1 MSGDTIVDYSRQG
14 RVNLAF
20 AAILIISI
28 AYAVLLRV
36 TTSDPQSV
44 VLELYTILPIV
55 LMLASVM
62 MGALSKRAI
71 DYVQDEWEE
80 MKIWVSFSDYEKMVE
95 EYEDA
100 YGHLYGNP
108 GGCAWIFCMLP
119 LAFAFGLLSSFYQT
133 LASPLFD
140 PLVDSLLIILI
151 LYSVVGVTGFVIGFR
166 IPAIDAEEFFK
177 PPIKGDVYDFASQL
191 EKVPGIRAGLNVE
204 LGVRSG
210 VQTIMDAK
218 VKTYVDG
225 LPDTVS
231 VQVQVSHSGFAYPY
245 LVGTVYKGSRVAV
258 SKERYS
264 IGARYPAMIETSM
277 DGEVSV
283 FVARFDIPERTSSVP
298 SISSRDFRRLAA
310 LLAESLKGNYDASK

>member
-1 MSGDTIVDYSRQG
+1 MSGDTIVDYSRQR

-20 AAILIISI
+20 AAILIVCI
-28 AYAVLLRV
+28 AYAVYLRV

-44 VLELYTILPIV
+44 VLGLYTILPIV
-55 LMLASVM
+55 LMLASII
-62 MGALSKRAI
+62 MGVLSKRAI

-80 MKIWVSFSDYEKMVE
+80 RKIWVSFSDYEKMVE

-108 GGCAWIFCMLP
+108 GGCAWILCMLP

-140 PLVDSLLIILI
+140 PLIDSLLIILI

-210 VQTIMDAK
+210 VQTIMNAE

-225 LPDTVS
+225 LPDNVS
-231 VQVQVSHSGFAYPY
+231 IQVQVSHAGFAYPY
-245 LVGTVYKGSRVAV
+245 LVGTVYKGSRVPV
-258 SKERYS
+258 SKDRYN
-264 IGARYPAMIETSM
+264 IGARYPAMVESSM

-298 SISSRDFRRLAA
+298 SIPGRDFRRLAA
-310 LLAESLKGNYDASK
+310 LLAESLRGNYDASR

>member
-20 AAILIISI
+20 AAVLVVCI
-28 AYAVLLRV
+28 AYAVFLRV
-36 TTSDPQSV
+36 TTTDPQSV
-44 VLELYTILPIV
+44 VLELYTILPIG
-55 LMLASVM
+55 LMLASFM
-62 MGALSKRAI
+62 LGALSKRAI
-71 DYVQDEWEE
+71 DYVEGEWEE
-80 MKIWVSFSDYEKMVE
+80 TKVWVSFSDYEKMVE

-166 IPAIDAEEFFK
+166 IPGIDAEEFFK
-177 PPIKGDVYDFASQL
+177 PPIMGDVYNFASQL

-218 VKTYVDG
+218 IKTYVDG

-245 LVGTVYKGSRVAV
+245 LVGTVYKGSRVAA
-258 SKERYS
+258 SKERYN
-264 IGARYPAMIETSM
+264 IGTRYPAMIESSM
-277 DGEVSV
+277 DGEVAV
-283 FVARFDIPERTSSVP
+283 FVARFDIPSRTSSVP
-298 SISSRDFRRLAA
+298 SISGRDFRRLAA
-310 LLAESLKGNYDASK
+310 LLAESLKGNYEATR